1 MTVHLRDVVAY
12 LDATLEIDRFKDYAP
27 NGLQVEG
34 APEIDT
40 IVTGVSANTA
50 LFERAIE
57 LGADLIVVHHGL
69 IWGGGIGRVTGPTA
83 VRLKLLLANDV
94 SLAAYHLPLDKH
106 VRLGNNTGLADAIG
120 LALAGR
126 DAFGDVRGH
135 ALGLSGAWP
144 QPLGRDEAIA
154 RVTAGVLGKRA
165 APFVFPHGPDVVRKV
180 GLCTGAAGDLLEAA
194 AAAGCDLFLT
204 GELAERA
211 AELARELQ
219 ITLIAAG
226 HYATEV
232 YGAHRLADELR
243 MQFPSLS
250 VHFVGVP
257 TPV

>member
-57 LGADLIVVHHGL
+57 LGADLVVVHHGL
-69 IWGGGIGRVTGPTA
+69 IWGGGINRVTGPTA
-83 VRLKLLLANDV
+83 ARLRQLLANDV

-106 VRLGNNTGLADAIG
+106 PRLGNNTGLADAIG
-120 LALAGR
+120 LQLAGR
-126 DAFGDVRGH
+126 EAFGDVRGV
-135 ALGLSGAWP
+135 ALGLSGSWP
-144 QPLGRDEAIA
+144 QPLGRDEAISRIA
-154 RVTAGVLGKRA
+154 AGVLGKRA

-180 GLCTGAAGDLLEAA
+180 GLCTGAAGDLLEDAA
-194 AAAGCDLFLT
+194 AARCDLYLT

-232 YGAHRLADELR
+232 YGPQRLADELR
-243 MQFPSLS
+243 LQFPSLS

-257 TPV
+257 TPI

>member
-40 IVTGVSANTA
+40 VVTGVSANTA

-57 LGADLIVVHHGL
+57 LGADLVVVHHGL
-69 IWGGGIGRVTGPTA
+69 IWGGGIDRVTGPTA
-83 VRLKLLLANDV
+83 VRLRQLLANAV

-106 VRLGNNTGLADAIG
+106 PRLGNNTGLADAIG
-120 LALAGR
+120 LQLAGR
-126 DAFGDVRGH
+126 EAFGDVRGI
-135 ALGLSGAWP
+135 ALGLSGSWP

-154 RVTAGVLGKRA
+154 RITAGVLGQRA
-165 APFVFPHGPDVVRKV
+165 APFAFPYGPDVVRKV

-194 AAAGCDLFLT
+194 SAARCDLYLT
-204 GELAERA
+204 GELAARA

-219 ITLIAAG
+219 ISLVAAG

-232 YGAHRLADELR
+232 YGPQRLADELR
-243 MQFPSLS
+243 LQFPSLS

-257 TPV
+257 TPI